1 MLPALEN
8 IVRRFVGA
16 SRCQNQPEPDLQR
29 WSALVDRM
37 PDEFVD
43 VLARGDA
50 ADGATSSAQNDPR
63 HDISDDPRSVG

>member
-1 MLPALEN
+1 MLLALEN
-8 IVRRFVGA
+8 IVRRFVGS
-16 SRCQNQPEPDLQR
+16 SRCEIQPEPDLRR
-29 WSALVDRM
+29 WSALVDRI

-50 ADGATSSAQNDPR
+50 AVGATPSARNDPL